1 MCIFILRFG
10 IPISKCKC
18 IWRYLSSMK
27 VYRRMIGALVC
38 SINMARDTVWIHWHH
53 KGGQQ
58 MLWFSIF
65 VCFWIS
71 LYTSSQFFKP
81 SVHLLLNS
89 LLFSLLLHICMFAF
103 VCTPYFSSCLSVFV
117 NKNLVLNFYLALV
130 SCISLFSCSNNQIGR

>member
-1 MCIFILRFG
+1 MN
-10 IPISKCKC
+10 
-18 IWRYLSSMK
+18 

-38 SINMARDTVWIHWHH
+38 SINMARDIVWIHWHH

-89 LLFSLLLHICMFAF
+89 LLFSLLLHICMFEGYKVHHHLVVDFVPLISVAASLCLLIKIWFWTFTRPWFPAF
-103 VCTPYFSSCLSVFV
+103 HSFPAPTIKLGDKLWNISNSFSL
-117 NKNLVLNFYLALV
+117 
-130 SCISLFSCSNNQIGR
+130 CIG